1 MEQVFESL
9 MMACFGVSWPIS
21 VYKSIVSKSVKGK
34 SLFFVIAIW
43 LGYVAGIV
51 GKFVSGKMSY
61 VLVLY
66 IINFIMVSA
75 DLVLYFINKKREEKN
90 M

>member
-43 LGYVAGIV
+43 LGYVAGIA
-51 GKFVSGKMSY
+51 GKFINGKVTY
-61 VLVLY
+61 VLILY
-66 IINFIMVSA
+66 IVNFIFVSA
-75 DLVLYFINKKREEKN
+75 DLVLYFINKKREE
-90 M
+90 